1 MMIKKGMLL
10 IMLIIA
16 SVSMENSGKEE
27 MERDAKSD
35 MTTGDYCDISDFE
48 DFHYYL
54 FCNTN
59 INLGTT
65 PKVINAFIGNEGET
79 METGIEL
86 YQKFMEPLRTD
97 EHEENM
103 ELYYISPDCK
113 LAVTREEP
121 VRGDH
126 MITRWSSFDG
136 GEAQNVKEIDSR
148 DRTYFHITKSGDTY
162 TVVDG
167 ETFYKKEDRL
177 YEQTGYYCVHY
188 NEQGDLGVGYKY
200 EYDELGESTQK
211 MAIFDLESTEVLW
224 TFYQGEEKDG
234 YVWQI
239 QGDKESGKVIFDV
252 ENRYYYEFTYPSGEI
267 RYLGTDMY
275 CPCYS
280 PDGKYIAYSSPCS
293 ADWNDVDEKAAEEME
308 RILPGIYILEVETGK
323 TAYIKQD
330 MNDIHWA
337 ATLEFRSFQWVEKD
351 CFEKVMK
358 ERDAKTDM
366 TTGNY
371 CGMDEFEELNY
382 YLFCDSQL
390 HEGAGG
396 FTFRPSI
403 IGSETQTIE
412 EAKQLYQEFAERLPL
427 DFEEKETK
435 CDITYVS
442 DVSPDCKCVITSK
455 WSEHETMRTQILF
468 YEKEKVREE
477 VNEIRVENYPM
488 LIVKDGDSYR
498 EMDEEHYEMLSELK
512 KESYDEGYLPIW
524 RINAEGNLLAGV
536 RDNSLLT
543 IREIEEG
550 AEQWSFSVQGI
561 QEEVAQIR
569 DDIQEGDTVF
579 VTVEQFE
586 GDEKEGWLTVQAG
599 RSSFFRIAYPSGEV
613 TYLGEYMYSACFSP
627 DGKYVAYSSDADYDD
642 EVDMEQEEYERMKRI
657 CPPGICV
664 REVETGKTAY
674 LYWDPNKNPEED
686 FMEYRC
692 FVWIEKEGFEEY
704 MAESWE
710 NEEFVKRVNESL
722 LIIMDT
728 VVEQL
733 VMRMKS

>member
-1 MMIKKGMLL
+1 MMIKKGILL

-35 MTTGDYCDISDFE
+35 MTTGDYCGISDFE

-59 INLGTT
+59 IGTT
-65 PKVINAFIGNEGET
+65 AASVNPTVNAFIGNDAET
-79 METGIEL
+79 AEAGVEL
-86 YQKFMEPLRTD
+86 YQKFMEPLWEN
-97 EHEENM
+97 EHEGYM
-103 ELYYISPDCK
+103 ELRSLSSDAQLAITGEDVEGNASLKRWRSFKGETEKEQREVDNNYDCPFRIIK
-113 LAVTREEP
+113 
-121 VRGDH
+121 
-126 MITRWSSFDG
+126 
-136 GEAQNVKEIDSR
+136 N
-148 DRTYFHITKSGDTY
+148 GDTY
-162 TVVDG
+162 AVIDG
-167 ETFYKKEDRL
+167 EVLDKKVKRL
-177 YEQTGYYCVHY
+177 DDETGYYCVKF
-188 NEQGDLGVGYKY
+188 NEQGDLAGGDKY
-200 EYDELGESTQK
+200 NKSNDTWE
-211 MAIFDLESTEVLW
+211 MAICDLENAEVLW
-224 TFYQGEEKDG
+224 TFYQGDKYG

-239 QGDKESGKVIFDV
+239 QGDRESGKVV
-252 ENRYYYEFTYPSGEI
+252 YELGNRSFYEYTYSSGET
-267 RYLGTDMY
+267 RYLGKDMY
-275 CPCYS
+275 YPCYS
-280 PDGKYIAYSSPCS
+280 PDGKYIAYSSPDS
-293 ADWNDVDEKAAEEME
+293 EAYFDLDAEEAE
-308 RILPGIYILEVETGK
+308 EVDRILPGIYILEVDTGK
-323 TAYIKQD
+323 TAYIRQ
-330 MNDIHWA
+330 DIHDIADWA
-337 ATLEFRSFQWVEKD
+337 EQLNTRAFQWVEKE
-351 CFEKVMK
+351 CFERVMK
-358 ERDAKTDM
+358 ERDAKSDM
-366 TTGNY
+366 TAGDY

-382 YLFCDSQL
+382 YLFCSTQL

-403 IGSETQTIE
+403 IGSETKTIE
-412 EAKQLYQEFAERLPL
+412 EAKQLYQEFTERLPL
-427 DFEEKETK
+427 DFEEKDTE
-435 CDITYVS
+435 CDIAYVS

-455 WSEHETMRTQILF
+455 WSEYETMRTQILF

-477 VNEIRVENYPM
+477 VNEIWVENRPM

-512 KESYDEGYLPIW
+512 EESYDEGYLPIW

-536 RDNSLLT
+536 RDNFSLLT
-543 IREIEEG
+543 IRGIEDG
-550 AEQWSFSVQGI
+550 AERWSFSVQGI

-569 DDIQEGDTVF
+569 DDVQEGHTILVDIQ
-579 VTVEQFE
+579 QFE
-586 GDEKEGWLTVQAG
+586 GNEKEGWLTVQAG

-642 EVDMEQEEYERMKRI
+642 EVDMEQEEYERMKKI

-664 REVETGKTAY
+664 REIETGKTAY

-686 FMEYRC
+686 YMEYRH
-692 FVWIEKEGFEEY
+692 FMWLEKEGFEEY
-704 MAESWE
+704 MAESRE

-728 VVEQL
+728 VMEQL